1 MSLSIEY
8 RLLKSGWAECTV
20 RVGSASQELTA
31 SYLSDALG
39 NLVLAATAM
48 LAGMHSV
55 ATSFD
60 EEPGEYRWV
69 IERVDGTDIS
79 LQVLEFGDLWGNK
92 PNAEGKVLI
101 QTTCHPLVFG
111 EAVHKAASAVLAT
124 HGVAGYKE
132 RWVEHEFPSKQLA
145 LLTDYIA
152 AWQNER

>member
-20 RVGSASQELTA
+20 RVGDKSQELTA

-39 NLVLAATAM
+39 NLVLAASAM

-69 IERVDGTDIS
+69 LERVTGADIS
-79 LQVLEFGDLWGNK
+79 VQVLEFGELWGHK
-92 PNAEGKVLI
+92 PNSEGKVLI

-111 EAVHKAASAVLAT
+111 QAVHKAATSVLAT
-124 HGVAGYKE
+124 YGEAGYKE
-132 RWVEHEFPSKQLA
+132 RWQEHEFPFKQLE
-145 LLTDYIA
+145 LLASCIA
-152 AWQNER
+152 ACQLER

>member
-20 RVGSASQELTA
+20 RVGGKSQELTA

-39 NLVLAATAM
+39 NLVLAALAM
-48 LAGMHSV
+48 LTGMHSV

-69 IERVDGTDIS
+69 LERVNGGDIS
-79 LQVLEFGDLWGNK
+79 LRVLEFGELWGNR
-92 PNAEGKVLI
+92 PNSEGKLLI

-111 EAVHKAASAVLAT
+111 EAVHQAATSVLAT
-124 HGVAGYKE
+124 HGEAGYKE
-132 RWVEHEFPSKQLA
+132 RWQEHEFPFTQLE
-145 LLTDYIA
+145 LLASHIA
-152 AWQNER
+152 AWRLER